1 VETGFLLREPAES
14 FSLISDF
21 HVDHRKECVM
31 NRRRRSGL
39 AGGLI
44 LVLLGVWFLAVQ
56 LVPGL
61 RAWFS
66 WPWIIIGIGVLMLLI
81 GLLAGVPDMAVPACI
96 VGGIGGILCWQNT
109 TDNWES
115 WGYAWALIPGFVG
128 VGIVLSGLFGGK
140 ARQSLR
146 DGGNLILISLIL
158 FIVFGALLGG
168 PNLLGDYWPV
178 LLILLGLWILIR
190 PLFRSR

>member
-1 VETGFLLREPAES
+1 
-14 FSLISDF
+14 
-21 HVDHRKECVM
+21 M

-44 LVLLGVWFLAVQ
+44 LILLGVWFLAVQ

-96 VGGIGGILCWQNT
+96 VGGIGGILCWQNA

-146 DGGNLILISLIL
+146 DGGNLILISLVL